1 MNHAFEI
8 LMEAVPWVHV
18 STVLESIGRM
28 ADSVSRTELDG
39 EPIAVGDW
47 LAGSVDD
54 FPCSS
59 CMIQQING
67 FRLGSTVYIPML
79 LIRVF
84 RFDGA
89 VSIDFSFDMDWSDVA
104 VAMPILHRH
113 FQQLKSLS
121 GACTVFGGME
131 PAQDLDTR
139 FFTDDE
145 RGPLGGS
152 IA

>member
-1 MNHAFEI
+1 MSDSFEI
-8 LMEAVPWVHV
+8 VMEVVPWVHV

-28 ADSVSRTELDG
+28 AESVSRTELDG

-47 LAGSVDD
+47 LAGSADD

-59 CMIQQING
+59 CLTQEING

-79 LIRVF
+79 LIRVI
-84 RFDGA
+84 RFDGT
-89 VSIDFSFDMDWSDVA
+89 VSIDFSFDMDWPNA
-104 VAMPILHRH
+104 IAAMPMLHRH
-113 FQQLKSLS
+113 FQQLKLLA
-121 GACTVFGGME
+121 GASTVFGGME

-145 RGPLGGS
+145 RGPLAGS